1 MTIREKGYQH
11 WDGELKDGRHAWWPI
26 TRLGVRLA
34 FKKKFFRFLLFSMVA
49 VVLVFLV
56 GIYISE
62 RIEDFRYMFRDEGQ
76 ILQVNPA
83 YFSTYLSNNFTL
95 FMMVMILLTAGAG
108 LIADDLRHN
117 SLQLY
122 FARPL
127 RKSDYLLGKANV
139 LVFFFLLMT
148 LVPGLVFVLFKLL
161 FAGSLQFLRTYP
173 WLPLS
178 VIGYSFFVT
187 AFFCSYG
194 LLLSSLSKNRRYVS
208 ILMVAVYF
216 LSDILFAFFWENLS
230 RNPAYALLSVRANL
244 QQVAAWFFKL
254 KPAYAVP
261 WYWSLL
267 ILGSIGITAAVV
279 LNRKIRGVEVAK

>member
-11 WDGELKDGRHAWWPI
+11 WDGELKESRHAWWPI
-26 TRLGVRLA
+26 SRLGIRLA
-34 FKKKFFRFLLFSMVA
+34 FKKKFFKFLLFSVLAM
-49 VVLVFLV
+49 VLVFLV

-62 RIEDFRYMFRDEGQ
+62 RIEDFRYMIRSEGQ

-83 YFSTYLSNNFTL
+83 FFSTYLSNNFIL
-95 FMMVMILLTAGAG
+95 FMMVMILLTGGAG
-108 LIADDLRHN
+108 LIADDLKHN

-139 LVFFFLLMT
+139 LVFFLLLIT
-148 LVPGLVFVLFKLL
+148 LVPAFVFVLFKIL
-161 FAGSLQFLRTYP
+161 FAGSIQFLRTYP

-178 VIGYSFFVT
+178 VIGYSVFVT

-208 ILMVAVYF
+208 ILMVAIYF
-216 LSDILFAFFWENLS
+216 FSDILFAFFWENLN

-261 WYWSLL
+261 WYWSFL
-267 ILGSIGITAAVV
+267 ILAAVGMVAAVV
-279 LNRKIRGVEVAK
+279 LNKKVRGVEVAR